1 MGGNKTVQDLLQ
13 ATFQRNRDIF
23 RFQGFGHPRENCNKG
38 TSRYGAVQL
47 VNRFPEPPI
56 GDHND
61 LKSLKED
68 VEILKSKTGPLKL
81 EDETRSR
88 VVMMLAIY
96 HNPTKSGFL
105 GYPNRKCPCCLSES
119 SSILAVCLECHSEFW
134 SAGRYEKMNPE
145 SAIPKSRWNRD
156 KIRNSAREARRKA
169 QEAFKKMPK
178 EEEVLIEEEDR
189 DIEERMKED
198 EERQERKAKGQSMGE
213 ETSFAKEEPREEK
226 EAEQTQEEDLSM
238 FERDL
243 TLPEE
248 GAMCVDSNLHA
259 AKYLMV
265 QLMNRINKNMN
276 TWWKFNIATDRKGKL
291 QNWKKGFRP
300 DVTGKDYPVKDVDPM
315 TGTRTPF
322 ASGVHPKT
330 PIDQILRKGNGVRW
344 QPYCNSC
351 I

>member
-1 MGGNKTVQDLLQ
+1 MK
-13 ATFQRNRDIF
+13 
-23 RFQGFGHPRENCNKG
+23 KG
-38 TSRYGAVQL
+38 KNA
-47 VNRFPEPPI
+47 
-56 GDHND
+56 
-61 LKSLKED
+61 
-68 VEILKSKTGPLKL
+68 
-81 EDETRSR
+81 
-88 VVMMLAIY
+88 
-96 HNPTKSGFL
+96 
-105 GYPNRKCPCCLSES
+105 
-119 SSILAVCLECHSEFW
+119 
-134 SAGRYEKMNPE
+134 
-145 SAIPKSRWNRD
+145 
-156 KIRNSAREARRKA
+156 
-169 QEAFKKMPK
+169 
-178 EEEVLIEEEDR
+178 
-189 DIEERMKED
+189 
-198 EERQERKAKGQSMGE
+198 KAKGQSMGE

-322 ASGVHPKT
+322 ASGVTSKDSNRSNLT
-330 PIDQILRKGNGVRW
+330 QRKWSQVAAILQLVHMKFTDSSTRFDGQFIRIGIESRRLG
-344 QPYCNSC
+344 
-351 I
+351 